1 LIVETSSGSVEV
13 VLAGHD
19 NFGVCIVTRREG
31 LKEEL
36 DAMADADEAAEAEE
50 LAGETSEDAKTSHP
64 SLHECISRGMHG
76 DPEHAA
82 VEVNDVVRVQSQP
95 KDNSILR
102 QQVDM
107 DDIDMGAT
115 RRTLR
120 TSKFYSLCED
130 ANENSATYVKQ
141 VVESLL
147 AKYRKI
153 QPATEGDV
161 KKAEQGL
168 KLVTP

>member
-1 LIVETSSGSVEV
+1 LIVETSLGTVEV
-13 VLAGHD
+13 VLAGHE
-19 NFGVCIVTRREG
+19 NFGVCILTRRKK
-31 LKEEL
+31 LQDEL
-36 DAMADADEAAEAEE
+36 DAEADSDSAEEAEE
-50 LAGETSEDAKTSHP
+50 LAGEASEDLTVSHP
-64 SLHECISRGMHG
+64 SLYDCIKRGMHG